1 MVTAHYSDDSSKPIT
16 EGYEVAGFDSST
28 AGEKTV
34 TVTYEG
40 KTATF
45 KVTVKEASSE
55 QPGGDSSVP
64 SGSEPS
70 GSSEPSEPS
79 ESSEPAGSSES
90 ETPETGDHSMTLVLP
105 VVSVLALAI
114 LGAAILVLY
123 QKKRV

>member
-70 GSSEPSEPS
+70 GSSEPSE
-79 ESSEPAGSSES
+79 SSEPAGSSES